1 MTQHAITPDDRE
13 PLVTVNLLPEK
24 SERGTLLL
32 DSDIVADVWVDGQNS
47 GFVSPTMFRLPAGE
61 HTVQLRDSDE
71 PKSPLA
77 RVRIKVRPRH
87 PAVAQGHAWLA
98 RGAPRCSRFWLRR
111 RARAPASP
119 SRCASARSRPKG
131 PAGRVSSTPSAAMSR
146 PKPKAPCAS
155 SCTSTP
161 SPATSSRWA
170 RACSKGQLDG
180 VASGQF
186 LCQTAAPSMRV
197 LRMPGVFQSRDEA
210 RDVVARLQ
218 PTVEDEAAHNGF
230 VILGAAGLGPDVFFT
245 REPVR
250 SLEDVAPPQAVALG
264 HRRGRHRRLA
274 ADGPR
279 RSCRCASSE
288 ARRAYDDKR
297 IDGFIAAPSA
307 ALAFQWSSVASYV
320 TDLHSG
326 YIYGCLVFGE
336 RQFQRLAPELQAAM
350 RAGAAR
356 MLVGIDELGRR
367 QDEALLGGLFSKQGL
382 KSVPV
387 SPAFRAE
394 YFAAARSTRAQL
406 VDRLIPRALLERV
419 LRMLADYRIEH
430 PQR

>member
-1 MTQHAITPDDRE
+1 VGSARLGALVALFAATTSARAVEPVTLRIGAIAPEGTGWAREFHAFGRYVE
-13 PLVTVNLLPEK
+13 AEAKGALRVKLY
-24 SERGTLLL
+24 L
-32 DSDIVADVWVDGQNS
+32 DGVAGDELQ
-47 GFVSPTMFRLPAGE
+47 MGE
-61 HTVQLRDSDE
+61 
-71 PKSPLA
+71 
-77 RVRIKVRPRH
+77 RVR
-87 PAVAQGHAWLA
+87 
-98 RGAPRCSRFWLRR
+98 
-111 RARAPASP
+111 
-119 SRCASARSRPKG
+119 
-131 PAGRVSSTPSAAMSR
+131 
-146 PKPKAPCAS
+146 
-155 SCTSTP
+155 
-161 SPATSSRWA
+161 
-170 RACSKGQLDG
+170 KGQLDG

-186 LCQTAAPSMRV
+186 LCEAAAPSMRV
-197 LRMPGVFQSRDEA
+197 LRIPGVFQSRDEA
-210 RDVVARLQ
+210 RDVVGHLL
-218 PTVEDEAAHNGF
+218 PSVEDEAAHNGF

-250 SLEDVAPPQAVALG
+250 SLEDV
-264 HRRGRHRRLA
+264 RRLKLWRLDVDEVGIA
-274 ADGPR
+274 ASRDMGLTIVPLPIN
-279 RSCRCASSE
+279 E

-336 RQFQRLAPELQAAM
+336 RQFQRLLPEQQAAL

-367 QDEALLGGLFSKQGL
+367 QDEALLGGLFNKQGL

-387 SPAFRAE
+387 PPAFRAE
-394 YFAAARSTRAQL
+394 YFAAAKSTRAQL